1 MKCTLHWLASLLT
14 GIENTGMWQNS
25 TVCICIYIYI
35 QGGSWGFPGSQLQ
48 FNCMDMENVD
58 FILCFTVF
66 FAFPWKCSIS
76 ESINVGADKLGVC
89 PRRKMIN
96 LHLPWMAKNA
106 FNIFPIGIAVSY
118 IFQFLLISTKCHNPL
133 ENHGRNE
140 HHIFFIFAFPNLFFG
155 MPMENVVFTTVFYV
169 FLWNGLINRTS
180 IFIAEELDVCPCWN
194 RKILHLPWM
203 TKDVWNMLTI
213 WSAVSFIL
221 VVRFRSRTCDNALEN
236 HGRNEERTFFIF
248 ASMKFFWWR
257 WNMLFS
263 HCVLQCFMFFTWRYY
278 TPPPPHP
285 PSVNNNETF
294 NVTPSSNQAT
304 SSRIQ
309 HHPTHFT
316 WRYYTPPTPPPP
328 FCKQQRNFQRNT
340 IFEPSNI
347 FQDSTSSN
355 ALHMTLLH
363 PPPPPPPPPPISIQE
378 QPLWYSI
385 KTEGSSK
392 LRGTPSLEPIYT

>member
-1 MKCTLHWLASLLT
+1 
-14 GIENTGMWQNS
+14 
-25 TVCICIYIYI
+25 
-35 QGGSWGFPGSQLQ
+35 
-48 FNCMDMENVD
+48 MENVD

-140 HHIFFIFAFPNLFFG
+140 HHIFFIFAFPNPFFG
-155 MPMENVVFTTVFYV
+155 MAMENVVFTLCFTVFYV

-221 VVRFRSRTCDNALEN
+221 VVLFRSRTCDNALEN

-248 ASMKFFWWR
+248 MSTEAVWSR
-257 WNMLFS
+257 N
-263 HCVLQCFMFFTWRYY
+263 LQR
-278 TPPPPHP
+278 
-285 PSVNNNETF
+285 
-294 NVTPSSNQAT
+294 SN
-304 SSRIQ
+304 I
-309 HHPTHFT
+309 
-316 WRYYTPPTPPPP
+316 
-328 FCKQQRNFQRNT
+328 FQ
-340 IFEPSNI
+340 PSNI

-363 PPPPPPPPPPISIQE
+363 PPHPPH
-378 QPLWYSI
+378 L
-385 KTEGSSK
+385 
-392 LRGTPSLEPIYT
+392 YTRTTFLV

>member
-1 MKCTLHWLASLLT
+1 MDEMNITSFSSSLSQTFFLAWRWRML
-14 GIENTGMWQNS
+14 
-25 TVCICIYIYI
+25 
-35 QGGSWGFPGSQLQ
+35 FLQ
-48 FNCMDMENVD
+48 
-58 FILCFTVF
+58 CF
-66 FAFPWKCSIS
+66 
-76 ESINVGADKLGVC
+76 
-89 PRRKMIN
+89 
-96 LHLPWMAKNA
+96 
-106 FNIFPIGIAVSY
+106 
-118 IFQFLLISTKCHNPL
+118 
-133 ENHGRNE
+133 
-140 HHIFFIFAFPNLFFG
+140 
-155 MPMENVVFTTVFYV
+155 TVFYV

-257 WNMLFS
+257 WKMLFS
-263 HCVLQCFMFFTWRYY
+263 HCVLQCFMF
-278 TPPPPHP
+278 
-285 PSVNNNETF
+285 
-294 NVTPSSNQAT
+294 
-304 SSRIQ
+304 
-309 HHPTHFT
+309 FT

-340 IFEPSNI
+340 IFQPSNI

-363 PPPPPPPPPPISIQE
+363 PPHPPTPPSVNNNE
-378 QPLWYSI
+378 
-385 KTEGSSK
+385 TFNV
-392 LRGTPSLEPIYT
+392 TPSSNQATSSRIQDHPTHFTWRYYTPPHPHPPTPHLYTRTTFMI